1 MIRKVRTV
9 PVLQQY
15 KTISDNRNTRLAG
28 RILALS
34 GLLYALGVGLNL
46 PSNTPIS
53 VFESTAHAFQDT
65 ANTPP
70 TENPAEENTPPAE
83 YHNYKTYTN
92 SIETLGRTYTDS
104 LRIQSIGKS
113 RQGRDIW
120 ALTLA
125 LDSNTNPDKRPALLI
140 VAGIDGSHLLGSA
153 TAIDLTN
160 NLLKR
165 TANGD
170 DKTTELLTNHT
181 VYIIPRVN
189 PDGME
194 QYFNQ
199 VKYEF
204 DRNTRPDD
212 ADRDLLTDEDGPND
226 LNGDGLI
233 TQMRVYDPDEAD
245 QMPDPADP
253 RLNIKPDP
261 MKGEHPKFKLYTEGI
276 DDDGD
281 GIYNEDGLGGVD
293 LNMNFMHGY
302 PEHKNGAGPY
312 PVSEPESLSLLQ
324 FVLAHQNIAMVL
336 TYGNDDN
343 LSTTPNGKGTH
354 KSGTPKNILPD
365 DVAVYKVIGESFRKI
380 TGLKKANAGNPDGSF
395 YEWAYA
401 QFGVPSFTTPLWSG
415 PAGADGKSAKKNKTE
430 NNNNDDNTEDLEPS
444 GIGDIAQV
452 TVDALRDAAEAQGM
466 EVSDED
472 IAQITPAQIEQ
483 FAGMM
488 GIEVKHVKSKESN
501 TSPTNDESTSDQED
515 ENNDK
520 EKVKKPRNKDEA
532 AWLKYSDEKRNG
544 TGFIKW
550 EKYQHPGFGEVEI
563 GGWTPYFKTN
573 PPAANVS
580 KIAEK
585 QADFI
590 LDLADRFPQVSLTDP
605 TIKHLTGG
613 LYQIE
618 ISLVNDG
625 FLPTGTAMSVR
636 NQRARPYVVRLSTPI
651 ENIIS
656 GNRITKIWKIDGS
669 GGRNKMK
676 WIIRASDASKITVTV
691 YSEKYGQFTKEF
703 KLIPTE

>member
-1 MIRKVRTV
+1 MVTKQLRTKI
-9 PVLQQY
+9 QS
-15 KTISDNRNTRLAG
+15 TIQKSKSNHNTRFTGGTLVV
-28 RILALS
+28 I
-34 GLLYALGVGLNL
+34 GLLYASGVGIGL
-46 PSNTPIS
+46 PSNTPLSI
-53 VFESTAHAFQDT
+53 FESTAHAFQDT

-70 TENPAEENTPPAE
+70 TENPAQVKEQPAD
-83 YHNYKTYTN
+83 YQNYNSYTN
-92 SIETLGRTYTDS
+92 AIETLGNQYPDS

-113 RQGRDIW
+113 RQNRDIW

-125 LDSNTNPDKRPALLI
+125 LNGNINPDKRPALLI

-153 TAIDLTN
+153 TAVDLTN
-160 NLLKR
+160 KLLKR
-165 TANGD
+165 AANGD

-181 VYIIPRVN
+181 LYVVPRVN

-194 QYFNQ
+194 RYFNK

-212 ADRDLLTDEDGPND
+212 ADRDQLTDEDGPND

-233 TQMRVYDPDEAD
+233 TQMRVFDPDEAD

-253 RLNIKPDP
+253 RLNVKPDP
-261 MKGEHPKFKLYTEGI
+261 MKGEHSLFKIYTEGI

-281 GIYNEDGLGGVD
+281 GLYNEDGLGGVD

-324 FVLAHQNIAMVL
+324 FTLAHQNIAIAL
-336 TYGNDDN
+336 TYGKDDN

-365 DVAVYKVIGESFRKI
+365 DVAVYKVIGESFRNI

-415 PAGADGKSAKKNKTE
+415 PAGAAGKNTKKDNAGKHD
-430 NNNNDDNTEDLEPS
+430 NDNAETLEPS

-452 TVDALRDAAEAQGM
+452 TIDELKDAAEAQGM

-472 IAQITPAQIEQ
+472 MAQITPAQIEQ

-488 GIEVKHVKSKESN
+488 KIEVKHVNSKEN
-501 TSPTNDESTSDQED
+501 NISPTDDESTSDQKD
-515 ENNDK
+515 ENSDK
-520 EKVKKPRNKDEA
+520 EKAKNPRSKDEA

-544 TGFIKW
+544 SGFVPWK
-550 EKYQHPGFGEVEI
+550 KYNHPDFGEVEI
-563 GGWTPYFKTN
+563 GGWTPYFRTN

-580 KIAEK
+580 KFAEK

-590 LDLADRFPQVSLTDP
+590 LDLANRFPEVSLTDP
-605 TIKHLTGG
+605 IVKHLTGG

-676 WIIRASDASKITVTV
+676 WIVRAPDASKITVTV